1 MLKEINILNHMRKL
15 FEFIIIIAF
24 IFISNSA
31 STQTIDSL
39 NAFKQKQKLKY
50 IFSDKHREIIGV
62 GVRAVVKAVYT
73 LPPEEKNSYFLVE
86 VKLINNSDTLFET
99 VTYNCITSSN
109 ILYDSKLLKIF
120 KFPCSRN
127 FPIVLRLKPKQEF
140 SVLILLQTDSIS
152 SVFLDP
158 IKFGFIVL
166 NPKKLDFFN
175 VQERLRE
182 MRDKQEN
189 VIWSDPIYFDPTNG
203 EPFEIKTILN
213 DTTYIQQILY

>member
-1 MLKEINILNHMRKL
+1 MLNEINIMNHIRKL
-15 FEFIIIIAF
+15 FEFIIIISF
-24 IFISNSA
+24 IFICNSA
-31 STQTIDSL
+31 STQTLDSL
-39 NAFKQKQKLKY
+39 NALKQKQRIKY
-50 IFSDKHREIIGV
+50 IISNKHRDIIGV
-62 GVRAVVKAVYT
+62 GVKAVMKAVYT
-73 LPPEEKNSYFLVE
+73 LPPEEKNWYFLVE

-99 VTYNCITSSN
+99 VTYNCTTYIN
-109 ILYDSKLLKIF
+109 ILYDAKQLKLF

-140 SVLILLQTDSIS
+140 SIPILLQTESFS
-152 SVFLDP
+152 SVSLDP

-166 NPKKLDFFN
+166 NPKKIDFIN
-175 VQERLRE
+175 VQDRLME

-213 DTTYIQQILY
+213 DTTYIQQMLY